1 VLIATISTMTKM
13 MMMMM
18 MMTTTEAKAQVE
30 EAVGVVVEEEM
41 VAEKVVEEEDLVEV
55 AADIEG
61 DMTARVT
68 EVTTTTTKQNRGND
82 TPRRPTNTVK
92 RSFDPKPYQRVQQTM
107 RGENDNESPQ

>member
-1 VLIATISTMTKM
+1 MTKM
-13 MMMMM
+13 MRMMM

-82 TPRRPTNTVK
+82 TTRRPINIVA
-92 RSFDPKPYQRVQQTM
+92 RLFDLNPSPIVRQTM
-107 RGENDNESPQ
+107 RGGNDNELPR